1 MALIH
6 IPCASP
12 HQGEIFVREYL
23 LRELAYTQGFLLTN
37 YHHPNYNGTR
47 EHDLVL
53 INTQGVWCLEV
64 KNWHGPIR
72 ADQTTWKHEDGLS
85 IQSPI
90 TNVEIKAKML
100 ASTLKNAGFRNISV
114 VGMVVLVQPEHV
126 APLDINDPRSIKVF
140 RLTKPL
146 IKAVT
151 GEQFLYY
158 RPVSEN
164 KKLQPWIMRQISD
177 LLVPLLDSSENKTIL
192 GYRLERDL
200 GDGELYHAYEGKH
213 LMIPGRYARIKK
225 YHLPATSTATSTK
238 EWKEAIDRF
247 RQDMLAL
254 NRVAN
259 HPNIV
264 QIYDYQRD
272 PNSDDTYWLMHEWI
286 SGNTLRD
293 WLEHYIEQDIPIPLE
308 EQIRI
313 VSSLLAA
320 LEYCHRLG
328 ILHRNLNPANIYLAD
343 DGTVKLAD
351 FDYARVSDPARTISV
366 LDKPLIVN
374 RYTAPEL
381 KISGRH
387 ADARSDLYSLGALWY
402 DMALRPTDS
411 KRISASQLSASGL
424 PEGIVQLLAR
434 LLQPEPANR
443 PVSAQEVRALLHR

>member
-1 MALIH
+1 MDMALTH

-12 HQGEIFVREYL
+12 NQGEIFAREYL

-37 YHHPNYNGTR
+37 YHHPHYNGTR

-53 INTQGVWCLEV
+53 INAQGVWCLEV
-64 KNWHGPIR
+64 KNWHGKIK
-72 ADQTTWKHEDGLS
+72 ADQTTWKHGDDIS

-114 VGMVVLVQPEHV
+114 VGMVVLVQPESV
-126 APLDINDPRSIKVF
+126 APLEINDPRSIKVF
-140 RLTKPL
+140 RLTKQL
-146 IKAVT
+146 TRAVT

-158 RPVSEN
+158 PQVSDN
-164 KKLQPWIMRQISD
+164 KKLPLWLMRQISN
-177 LLVPLLDSSENKTIL
+177 LLMPLMDSSEYKTIL

-213 LMIPGRYARIKK
+213 VIIPDRHARIKK
-225 YHLPATSTATSTK
+225 YHLPATSAL
-238 EWKEAIDRF
+238 EWKEATDRF
-247 RQDMLAL
+247 KQDMLAL
-254 NRVAN
+254 SRVAN
-259 HPNIV
+259 HPNV
-264 QIYDYQRD
+264 VRIYDYQPD

-293 WLEHYIEQDIPIPLE
+293 WLEQYIEQDIPIPLE

-313 VSSLLAA
+313 ISSLLAA

-351 FDYARVSDPARTISV
+351 FDYARVPDPGRTISV

-402 DMALRPTDS
+402 DMAMRPTDS
-411 KRISASQLSASGL
+411 KRISASQLSAAGL
-424 PEGIVQLLAR
+424 PENIVQLLQR
-434 LLQPEPANR
+434 LLEPEPANR
-443 PVSAQEVRALLHR
+443 PTTAQEVRALLNLA

>member
-1 MALIH
+1 MALVH

-12 HQGEIFVREYL
+12 HQGEIFVRQYL
-23 LRELAYTQGFLLTN
+23 LRELAYAQGFLLTN

-53 INTQGVWCLEV
+53 INERGVWCLEV
-64 KNWHGPIR
+64 KNWHGLIK
-72 ADQTTWKHEDGLS
+72 ADQTTWKHEDGTS

-114 VGMVVLVQPEHV
+114 VGMVVLVQPENV
-126 APLDINDPRSIKVF
+126 APLDINDPRDIKVF
-140 RLTKPL
+140 RLTKSL

-158 RPVSEN
+158 RPPSEN
-164 KKLQPWIMRQISD
+164 KKLKFRMMQQMADWLM
-177 LLVPLLDSSENKTIL
+177 PLLDNSENKTIL

-225 YHLPATSTATSTK
+225 YHLPATSTA
-238 EWKEAIDRF
+238 EWKVAIDRF
-247 RQDMLAL
+247 KQDMLAL
-254 NRVAN
+254 NWVAN

-264 QIYDYQRD
+264 LIYDYQRD

-286 SGNTLRD
+286 NGNTLHN

-320 LEYCHRLG
+320 LEHCHRLG
-328 ILHRNLNPANIYLAD
+328 ILHRNLNPANIYLAN

-366 LDKPLIVN
+366 LDKPLVVN

-381 KISGRH
+381 KRSGRD

-402 DMALRPTDS
+402 DMALRPMDS

-424 PEGIVQLLAR
+424 PDAIIQVLEA

-443 PVSAQEVRALLHR
+443 PSSAQEVMALLHR

>member
-6 IPCASP
+6 IPCASAN
-12 HQGEIFVREYL
+12 QGEIFVREYL
-23 LRELAYTQGFLLTN
+23 LRELAYTEGMLLTN

-53 INTQGVWCLEV
+53 INAQGVWCLEV

-72 ADQTTWKHEDGLS
+72 ADQTTWKHGNDIS

-114 VGMVVLVQPEHV
+114 VGMVVLVQPENV
-126 APLDINDPRSIKVF
+126 APLEINDPRAIKVF

-146 IKAVT
+146 IRAVT
-151 GEQFLYY
+151 GQQFLYY
-158 RPVSEN
+158 PQASEN
-164 KKLQPWIMRQISD
+164 RKLSPRLMRQISD
-177 LLVPLLDSSENKTIL
+177 LLVPLMDDSENKTIL

-213 LMIPGRYARIKK
+213 VMIPDRHARIKR
-225 YHLPATSTATSTK
+225 YHLPATSAA
-238 EWKEAIDRF
+238 EWKEATERF
-247 RQDMLAL
+247 KQDMLAL

-259 HPNIV
+259 HANIV
-264 QIYDYQRD
+264 RIYDYQPD

-293 WLEHYIEQDIPIPLE
+293 WLEHYIEQDIPIPLT

-313 VSSLLAA
+313 ISSLLGA

-328 ILHRNLNPANIYLAD
+328 IVHRNLNPANIYIAD
-343 DGTVKLAD
+343 DGMVKLAD
-351 FDYARVSDPARTISV
+351 FDYARVPDPARTISV

-402 DMALRPTDS
+402 DMALRPTDG
-411 KRISASQLSASGL
+411 KRISASQLSVSGL
-424 PEGIVQLLAR
+424 PDGIVQLLQR
-434 LLQPEPANR
+434 LLQPEPVNR
-443 PVSAQEVRALLHR
+443 PANAQEVRASLPG

>member
-1 MALIH
+1 MALNH

-23 LRELAYTQGFLLTN
+23 LRELAYTQGYLLTN

-64 KNWHGPIR
+64 KNWHGLIK
-72 ADQTTWKHEDGLS
+72 ADQTTWRHENGIS

-100 ASTLKNAGFRNISV
+100 ASTLKNAGFKNISV
-114 VGMVVLVQPEHV
+114 VGMVVLVQPENA
-126 APLDINDPRSIKVF
+126 APLEINDPRAIKVF
-140 RLTKPL
+140 RLTKQL
-146 IKAVT
+146 IRAVT

-158 RPVSEN
+158 RPVSN
-164 KKLQPWIMRQISD
+164 NRKLPPWLMKQISN
-177 LLVPLLDSSENKTIL
+177 LLVPLGESSERKTIL
-192 GYRLERDL
+192 GYRIEHDL

-213 LMIPGRYARIKK
+213 VMIPDRLARIKK
-225 YHLPATSTATSTK
+225 YHLPATSTK
-238 EWKEAIDRF
+238 EWEEAKDRF
-247 RQDMLAL
+247 KQDMLAL
-254 NRVAN
+254 SRVAY
-259 HPNIV
+259 HPNV
-264 QIYDYQRD
+264 VRIYDYQPD

-320 LEYCHRLG
+320 LEHCHRLG

-343 DGTVKLAD
+343 DGTIKLAD
-351 FDYARVSDPARTISV
+351 FDYARVPDPARTISV

-387 ADARSDLYSLGALWY
+387 ADARSDLYSIGALWY
-402 DMALRPTDS
+402 DMALRPTDN
-411 KRISASQLSASGL
+411 KRISASQLSTAGL
-424 PEGIVQLLAR
+424 PESIVQLLQR

-443 PVSAQEVRALLHR
+443 PASAQEVTALLHR